1 MCRNQTASPKP
12 EPKNSIRLS
21 MPAKSSKKGR
31 APLLADGLI
40 RSAEEAGLRY
50 VSDWKPG
57 IKRKRNGKGFSY
69 LTADGAPVRDA
80 GTLARMQSLAIPP
93 AWQNVWI
100 CPSAEGHIQ
109 ATGYDARRRK
119 QYRYHP
125 RWREVRDQEKYGRI
139 IAFAQA
145 LPTIRRR
152 VDRHLKCAGLPRE
165 KVLAVVVRLLEAT
178 LIRVGNDEY
187 AKSNHSF
194 GLTTMRDEHAEVNGS
209 TIFFDFRGK
218 SGREHEI
225 DLTDRRLARIV
236 AQCQQ
241 LPGQELFQFVDEQGE
256 VRDVGSQ
263 DVNEYLREISG
274 EDFTAK
280 DFRTWAGTVLAA
292 KVLQEFKEF
301 DSQAAAKRNVVR
313 AIEHVAGRL
322 GNTKAVCRKC
332 YIHPAVIDAYL
343 EKSLI
348 ETVREE
354 TERELR
360 EELKSLPPEEAA
372 VLALL
377 RKRMQ
382 RELRESEAPKRSGR
396 ARRPRPRSRL
406 KTAKSKAMDKAA

>member
-1 MCRNQTASPKP
+1 MCPNQAALPKP
-12 EPKNSIRLS
+12 QSKNSIRLS
-21 MPAKSSKKGR
+21 MPAKASKKGR

-57 IKRKRNGKGFSY
+57 ITRKRNGKRFSY
-69 LTADGAPVRDA
+69 LTADGTPVRDA
-80 GTLARMQSLAIPP
+80 DTLARVRSLAIPP

-139 IAFAQA
+139 IAFARA
-145 LPTIRRR
+145 LPRIRRR
-152 VDRHLKCAGLPRE
+152 VDRHLKRAGLPRE

-194 GLTTMRDEHAEVNGS
+194 GLTTMRDEHAQIDGS
-209 TIFFDFRGK
+209 TIFFEFRGK

-236 AQCQQ
+236 AQCQE
-241 LPGQELFQFVDEQGE
+241 LPGQELFQFVDEKGE

-343 EKSLI
+343 QKSLMDSKRRDR
-348 ETVREE
+348 TRAVRGAEV
-354 TERELR
+354 
-360 EELKSLPPEEAA
+360 P
-372 VLALL
+372 LA
-377 RKRMQ
+377 
-382 RELRESEAPKRSGR
+382 
-396 ARRPRPRSRL
+396 
-406 KTAKSKAMDKAA
+406 

>member
-1 MCRNQTASPKP
+1 M
-12 EPKNSIRLS
+12 
-21 MPAKSSKKGR
+21 
-31 APLLADGLI
+31 LAEGLI
-40 RSAEEAGLRY
+40 RSAEEAGLQY
-50 VSDWKPG
+50 VSDSKPG
-57 IKRKRNGKGFSY
+57 IARKRNGKGFSY
-69 LTADGAPVRDA
+69 LTSDGTAVRDA
-80 GTLARMQSLAIPP
+80 ETLARIRGLAIPP
-93 AWQNVWI
+93 AWQYVWI
-100 CPSAEGHIQ
+100 CRSAKGHIQ

-125 RWREVRDQEKYGRI
+125 RWREVRDQEKYGRM
-139 IAFAQA
+139 IAFAHA
-145 LPTIRRR
+145 LPRIRRR
-152 VDRHLKCAGLPRE
+152 VNRHLKCPGLPRA
-165 KVLAVVVRLLEAT
+165 KVLAAVVRLLEAT

-194 GLTTMRDEHAEVNGS
+194 GLTTMRGEHAQINGS
-209 TIFFDFRGK
+209 TICFEFRGK

-225 DLTDRRLARIV
+225 DIKDRRLARIV
-236 AQCQQ
+236 ARCQE
-241 LPGQELFQFVDEQGE
+241 LPGQELFQFVDEKGE
-256 VRDVGSQ
+256 VRDVRSE

-292 KVLQEFKEF
+292 KLLQEFKEF
-301 DSQAAAKRNVVR
+301 DSQAAAKRNVVL

-322 GNTKAVCRKC
+322 GNTKAICRKC

-348 ETVREE
+348 QTVRDE
-354 TERELR
+354 TARELR

-382 RELRESEAPKRSGR
+382 RELREGEGSKRSGR
-396 ARRPRPRSRL
+396 AKRPRPGPRS
-406 KTAKSKAMDKAA
+406 KTRDSRAMCNPA

>member
-1 MCRNQTASPKP
+1 MN
-12 EPKNSIRLS
+12 
-21 MPAKSSKKGR
+21 KGR
-31 APLLADGLI
+31 APLLAERLI
-40 RSAEEAGLRY
+40 HSAEEAGLRY

-57 IKRKRNGKGFSY
+57 IARKPNGKGFSY
-69 LTADGAPVRDA
+69 LTADGTAVPDA
-80 GTLARMQSLAIPP
+80 ETLARIRSLAIPP
-93 AWQNVWI
+93 AWQYVWI
-100 CPSAEGHIQ
+100 CPTDEGHIQ
-109 ATGYDARRRK
+109 ATGYDARGRK

-125 RWREVRDQEKYGRI
+125 RWREVRDLEKYARL

-145 LPTIRRR
+145 LPRIRRR
-152 VDRHLKCAGLPRE
+152 VDQHLKCAGLPRA
-165 KVLAVVVRLLEAT
+165 KVLAAVVRLLEAT

-194 GLTTMRDEHAEVNGS
+194 GLTTMRGNHAHINGS
-209 TIFFDFRGK
+209 TICFEFRGK

-225 DLTDRRLARIV
+225 DLKDRRLARIV
-236 AQCQQ
+236 AQCQE
-241 LPGQELFQFVDEQGE
+241 LPGQELFQFVDEKGE
-256 VRDVGSQ
+256 IRDVGSQ

-343 EKSLI
+343 DKSLI
-348 ETVREE
+348 ETVREK

-360 EELKSLPPEEAA
+360 EDLKSLPPEEAA

-382 RELRESEAPKRSGR
+382 RELREAEESKRSGR
-396 ARRPRPRSRL
+396 AKRPQPRSRS
-406 KTAKSKAMDKAA
+406 KTAESRAKCKAA

>member
-1 MCRNQTASPKP
+1 
-12 EPKNSIRLS
+12 

-31 APLLADGLI
+31 APLLAEGLI
-40 RSAEEAGLRY
+40 RSAETAGLRY
-50 VSDWKPG
+50 VSHWKPG
-57 IKRKRNGKGFSY
+57 MTRKRNRKGFSY
-69 LTADGAPVRDA
+69 LTADGTAVRDA
-80 GTLARMQSLAIPP
+80 ETLARIRSLAIPP

-109 ATGYDARRRK
+109 ATGYDVRRRR

-125 RWREVRDQEKYGRI
+125 RWREVRDQEKYGRVI
-139 IAFAQA
+139 GFAQA
-145 LPTIRRR
+145 LPGIRRR
-152 VDRHLKCAGLPRE
+152 VDRHLKRTGLPRE
-165 KVLAVVVRLLEAT
+165 KVLAAVVHLLEAT

-194 GLTTMRDEHAEVNGS
+194 GLTTMRDEHAQVDGS
-209 TIFFDFRGK
+209 MICFEFLGK
-218 SGREHEI
+218 GGRKHEI
-225 DLTDRRLARIV
+225 DLKDRRLARIV
-236 AQCQQ
+236 AQCQE
-241 LPGQELFQFVDEQGE
+241 LPGQELFQFVDEKGD
-256 VRDVGSQ
+256 VRDVGSH

-280 DFRTWAGTVLAA
+280 DFRTWAGTLLAA
-292 KVLQEFKEF
+292 TILQEFKEF

-360 EELKSLPPEEAA
+360 EELKSLRPEEAA

-382 RELRESEAPKRSGR
+382 RELREAEGPKRSSG
-396 ARRPRPRSRL
+396 ARRPRTRIPIEDSE
-406 KTAKSKAMDKAA
+406 K

>member
-1 MCRNQTASPKP
+1 
-12 EPKNSIRLS
+12 

-57 IKRKRNGKGFSY
+57 ITRKRNGKGFSY
-69 LTADGAPVRDA
+69 LTADGTPVRDA
-80 GTLARMQSLAIPP
+80 DTLARIRSLAIPP

-145 LPTIRRR
+145 LPRIRRR
-152 VDRHLKCAGLPRE
+152 VNRHLKCAGLPRE

-194 GLTTMRDEHAEVNGS
+194 GLTTMRDEHAQIDGS

-236 AQCQQ
+236 AQCQE
-241 LPGQELFQFVDEQGE
+241 LPGQELFQFVNEQGE

-382 RELRESEAPKRSGR
+382 RELREAEAPKRSGR
-396 ARRPRPRSRL
+396 AKRPRPRSRS

>member
-1 MCRNQTASPKP
+1 M
-12 EPKNSIRLS
+12 
-21 MPAKSSKKGR
+21 
-31 APLLADGLI
+31 LADGLM

-50 VSDWKPG
+50 VADWKPG
-57 IKRKRNGKGFSY
+57 ITRKRNGKGFSY
-69 LTADGAPVRDA
+69 LTADGTPVRDA
-80 GTLARMQSLAIPP
+80 DTLARVRSLAIPP

-145 LPTIRRR
+145 LPRIRRR
-152 VDRHLKCAGLPRE
+152 VDRHLKSAGLPRE

-194 GLTTMRDEHAEVNGS
+194 GLTTMRDEHAQIDGY

-236 AQCQQ
+236 AQCQE
-241 LPGQELFQFVDEQGE
+241 LPGQELFQFVDEEGE

-263 DVNEYLREISG
+263 DINEYLREISG

-292 KVLQEFKEF
+292 KALQEFKEF
-301 DSQAAAKRNVVR
+301 DSQAAAKRNVVH

-360 EELKSLPPEEAA
+360 EELKSLSPEEAA

-382 RELRESEAPKRSGR
+382 RELREAEAPKRSGR
-396 ARRPRPRSRL
+396 AKRPRPRSRS
-406 KTAKSKAMDKAA
+406 KTAKAMDKAA

>member
-1 MCRNQTASPKP
+1 MAITKKSGRKYGRKAS
-12 EPKNSIRLS
+12 
-21 MPAKSSKKGR
+21 AKIV
-31 APLLADGLI
+31 LAEGLI
-40 RSAEEAGLRY
+40 RSAEDAGLRY
-50 VSDWKPG
+50 VSDWERG
-57 IKRKRNGKGFSY
+57 ITRKRNGKGFSY
-69 LTADGAPVRDA
+69 LSADGTSVRDA
-80 GTLARMQSLAIPP
+80 ETLARIRSVAIPP

-109 ATGYDARRRK
+109 ATGYDARRRR

-125 RWREVRDQEKYGRI
+125 RWREVRDQEKYGRV

-145 LPTIRRR
+145 LPGIRWRG
-152 VDRHLKCAGLPRE
+152 DRHLKCTGLPRE
-165 KVLAVVVRLLEAT
+165 KVLAAVVRLLEAT
-178 LIRVGNDEY
+178 LIVGNDEY
-187 AKSNHSF
+187 AKNNHSF
-194 GLTTMRDEHAEVNGS
+194 GLTTIRDEHAQINGS
-209 TIFFDFRGK
+209 LICFEFLGK

-225 DLTDRRLARIV
+225 DLKDRRLVRIV
-236 AQCQQ
+236 AQCQE
-241 LPGQELFQFVDEQGE
+241 LPGQELFQFVDEKGE
-256 VRDVGSQ
+256 VRDIGSQ

-274 EDFTAK
+274 EDLTAK

-301 DSQAAAKRNVVR
+301 DSQAAAKRNVMR

-343 EKSLI
+343 EKSFI

-360 EELKSLPPEEAA
+360 EALKSLRPEEAA

-382 RELRESEAPKRSGR
+382 RELHEAEGPKRSGG
-396 ARRPRPRSRL
+396 ASRPRPGSRS
-406 KTAKSKAMDKAA
+406 KTMKSRAMCQAA

>member
-1 MCRNQTASPKP
+1 
-12 EPKNSIRLS
+12 
-21 MPAKSSKKGR
+21 MPR
-31 APLLADGLI
+31 A
-40 RSAEEAGLRY
+40 
-50 VSDWKPG
+50 
-57 IKRKRNGKGFSY
+57 
-69 LTADGAPVRDA
+69 
-80 GTLARMQSLAIPP
+80 
-93 AWQNVWI
+93 
-100 CPSAEGHIQ
+100 
-109 ATGYDARRRK
+109 
-119 QYRYHP
+119 
-125 RWREVRDQEKYGRI
+125 
-139 IAFAQA
+139 
-145 LPTIRRR
+145 
-152 VDRHLKCAGLPRE
+152 
-165 KVLAVVVRLLEAT
+165 KVLAAVVRLLEAT

-194 GLTTMRDEHAEVNGS
+194 GLTTMHGEHAQINGS
-209 TIFFDFRGK
+209 TICFEFRGK

-225 DLTDRRLARIV
+225 DLKDRRLARIV
-236 AQCQQ
+236 ARCQE
-241 LPGQELFQFVDEQGE
+241 LPGQELFQFVDEKGE
-256 VRDVGSQ
+256 VRDVGSE
-263 DVNEYLREISG
+263 DVNEYLCEIAGG

-343 EKSLI
+343 DKSWI

-382 RELRESEAPKRSGR
+382 RELREGEGPKRSGR
-396 ARRPRPRSRL
+396 AKRARPGSRS
-406 KTAKSKAMDKAA
+406 KTAESSAMCNPA

>member
-1 MCRNQTASPKP
+1 MA
-12 EPKNSIRLS
+12 
-21 MPAKSSKKGR
+21 AKASKKGR
-31 APLLADGLI
+31 APLLAEGLI

-50 VSDWKPG
+50 VSDRKPG
-57 IKRKRNGKGFSY
+57 ITRKRNGKGFSY
-69 LTADGAPVRDA
+69 VTSDGTAVRDA
-80 GTLARMQSLAIPP
+80 DTLGRIRSLAIPP
-93 AWQNVWI
+93 AWQYVWI

-125 RWREVRDQEKYGRI
+125 RWREVRDQEKYGRM
-139 IAFAQA
+139 IAFGQA
-145 LPTIRRR
+145 LPRIRRR
-152 VDRHLKCAGLPRE
+152 VDRHLKCPGLPRA
-165 KVLAVVVRLLEAT
+165 KVLAAVVRLLEAT

-194 GLTTMRDEHAEVNGS
+194 GLTTMRGEHAEINGS
-209 TIFFDFRGK
+209 TICFEFRGK
-218 SGREHEI
+218 SGREHEV
-225 DLTDRRLARIV
+225 DLNDRRLARIV
-236 AQCQQ
+236 AQCQE
-241 LPGQELFQFVDEQGE
+241 LSGQELFQFVDEKGE
-256 VRDVGSQ
+256 VRDVGSE

-274 EDFTAK
+274 DDFTAK

-301 DSQAAAKRNVVR
+301 DSQAAAKRNVVL
-313 AIEHVAGRL
+313 AIEHVAARL
-322 GNTKAVCRKC
+322 GNTKAICRKC

-343 EKSLI
+343 ENSLI
-348 ETVREE
+348 QTVRDE

-382 RELRESEAPKRSGR
+382 RELREGEGSKRSAR
-396 ARRPRPRSRL
+396 AKRSRPGPRS
-406 KTAKSKAMDKAA
+406 KTGESRAMCNPA

>member
-1 MCRNQTASPKP
+1 MR
-12 EPKNSIRLS
+12 
-21 MPAKSSKKGR
+21 AKSSKKGR
-31 APLLADGLI
+31 APLLTEALI
-40 RSAEEAGLRY
+40 RSAEEAGLGY
-50 VSDWKPG
+50 VSDRRPG
-57 IKRKRNGKGFSY
+57 ITRKRNGKGFSY
-69 LTADGAPVRDA
+69 LSADGTAVHDA
-80 GTLARMQSLAIPP
+80 ETLARIRSLAIPP

-100 CPSAEGHIQ
+100 CLSAEGHIQ

-125 RWREVRDQEKYGRI
+125 RWREVRDQEKYGRL

-145 LPTIRRR
+145 LPRIRRR
-152 VDRHLKCAGLPRE
+152 VDQHLKRAALPRE
-165 KVLAVVVRLLEAT
+165 KVLAAVVRLLEAT

-194 GLTTMRDEHAEVNGS
+194 GLTTMRGEHAEINGS
-209 TIFFDFRGK
+209 TICFEFRGK

-225 DLTDRRLARIV
+225 DLKDRRLARIV
-236 AQCQQ
+236 AQCQE
-241 LPGQELFQFVDEQGE
+241 LPGQELFQFVDEKGE

-263 DVNEYLREISG
+263 DVNEYLREISGG

-343 EKSLI
+343 EKGLI

-360 EELKSLPPEEAA
+360 DKLKSLPPEEAA

-382 RELRESEAPKRSGR
+382 RELREAEGPKRSGR
-396 ARRPRPRSRL
+396 AKRRQPRSRS
-406 KTAKSKAMDKAA
+406 KTAESRAMDKAA

>member
-1 MCRNQTASPKP
+1 MR
-12 EPKNSIRLS
+12 
-21 MPAKSSKKGR
+21 AKSSTKGR
-31 APLLADGLI
+31 VPLPAEGLI

-57 IKRKRNGKGFSY
+57 LTRKPNGKGFSY
-69 LTADGAPVRDA
+69 LTADGTAIRDPE
-80 GTLARMQSLAIPP
+80 TLARIRSLVIPP
-93 AWQNVWI
+93 AWQYVWI

-109 ATGYDARRRK
+109 ATGYDARGRK

-125 RWREVRDQEKYGRI
+125 RWREVRDQEKYGRM

-145 LPTIRRR
+145 LPRIRQR

-165 KVLAVVVRLLEAT
+165 KVLAAVVRLLEAT

-194 GLTTMRDEHAEVNGS
+194 GLTTMLGEHARINGS
-209 TIFFDFRGK
+209 TICFEFRGK

-225 DLTDRRLARIV
+225 DLKDRLLAHIV
-236 AQCQQ
+236 AQCQE
-241 LPGQELFQFVDEQGE
+241 LPGQELFQFIDEKDE

-313 AIEHVAGRL
+313 AIEHVAERL

-360 EELKSLPPEEAA
+360 EELQSLPPEEAA

-382 RELRESEAPKRSGR
+382 RELREAEGPKRAGK
-396 ARRPRPRSRL
+396 AKTPRPRSRS
-406 KTAKSKAMDKAA
+406 KTVKSRAMCKQRKPFQQRGKSYANHSTGT

>member
-1 MCRNQTASPKP
+1 
-12 EPKNSIRLS
+12 
-21 MPAKSSKKGR
+21 MPAKSSRR
-31 APLLADGLI
+31 APLPAEGLI

-57 IKRKRNGKGFSY
+57 ITRKRNGKAFSY
-69 LTADGAPVRDA
+69 VSADGTAVRDA
-80 GTLARMQSLAIPP
+80 ETLARIRRLAIPP
-93 AWQNVWI
+93 AWQKVWI
-100 CPSAEGHIQ
+100 CPSAAGHIQ
-109 ATGYDARRRK
+109 ATGYDARRRR
-119 QYRYHP
+119 QYRYHT
-125 RWREVRDQEKYGRI
+125 RWREVRDQEKYGRM

-145 LPTIRRR
+145 LPRIRRR
-152 VDRHLKCAGLPRE
+152 VDE
-165 KVLAVVVRLLEAT
+165 KR
-178 LIRVGNDEY
+178 
-187 AKSNHSF
+187 
-194 GLTTMRDEHAEVNGS
+194 
-209 TIFFDFRGK
+209 
-218 SGREHEI
+218 
-225 DLTDRRLARIV
+225 
-236 AQCQQ
+236 
-241 LPGQELFQFVDEQGE
+241 E

-263 DVNEYLREISG
+263 DVNEYLREISS

-301 DSQAAAKRNVVR
+301 DSQAAAKRNVLR

-382 RELRESEAPKRSGR
+382 RELREAEAPKRSGR
-396 ARRPRPRSRL
+396 AKRPWPGSRS
-406 KTAKSKAMDKAA
+406 KTAKSRAMCQAA